1 MARHKAPA
9 KTKRM
14 VWRIS
19 DHAPLGEWV
28 DPNLPPPPKPEHTD
42 EPHEP
47 HEMPGG
53 WRRSTYDLL
62 KGVDIDDNPN
72 TVPDDLFDELFG
84 PGSGSDP
91 KAPRK

>member
-28 DPNLPPPPKPEHTD
+28 DPNLPPSPREPEHTD
-42 EPHEP
+42 EA
-47 HEMPGG
+47 PGG

-62 KGVDIDDNPN
+62 QGVEIDDNPN
-72 TVPDDLFDELFG
+72 TVPDELFDELFG
-84 PGSGSDP
+84 SSTPKSDP
-91 KAPRK
+91 KGPRK

>member
-9 KTKRM
+9 KTKRLI
-14 VWRIS
+14 WRIS

-28 DPNLPPPPKPEHTD
+28 DPSLPPPAPPPPDDPVEV
-42 EPHEP
+42 ERR
-47 HEMPGG
+47 G

-84 PGSGSDP
+84 PGKDDP
-91 KAPRK
+91 KKSHK

>member
-9 KTKRM
+9 KLKPM

-19 DHAPLGEWV
+19 DHAPLGEWI
-28 DPNLPPPPKPEHTD
+28 DPNLPPAPPKREHTD
-42 EPHEP
+42 DED
-47 HEMPGG
+47 GV

-62 KGVDIDDNPN
+62 HGVEIDDNPN

-84 PGSGSDP
+84 EPSPDP
-91 KAPRK
+91 KKLRK

>member
-9 KTKRM
+9 KTKRL

-28 DPNLPPPPKPEHTD
+28 DPNLPAPPKPKP
-42 EPHEP
+42 EPHADDT
-47 HEMPGG
+47 PGG

-62 KGVDIDDNPN
+62 AGVEVDDNPN

-84 PGSGSDP
+84 APAP
-91 KAPRK
+91 KSEPKGPRQ

>member
-1 MARHKAPA
+1 MARHKPSP
-9 KTKRM
+9 KSKRM

-28 DPNLPPPPKPEHTD
+28 DPSLPSEPPKKHPPDTD
-42 EPHEP
+42 EER
-47 HEMPGG
+47 G

-72 TVPDDLFDELFG
+72 TVPDDLFDEFFG
-84 PGSGSDP
+84 KAGEDEGHKP
-91 KAPRK
+91 KR

>member
-28 DPNLPPPPKPEHTD
+28 DPNLPPPPPEREHTD
-42 EPHEP
+42 EA
-47 HEMPGG
+47 PGG

-62 KGVDIDDNPN
+62 NGVEIDDNPN

-84 PGSGSDP
+84 PTTTSPP
-91 KAPRK
+91 KGPRK

>member
-28 DPNLPPPPKPEHTD
+28 DPNLPPTPEPEHSD
-42 EPHEP
+42 ET
-47 HEMPGG
+47 PGG

-62 KGVDIDDNPN
+62 NGVEIDDNPN

-84 PGSGSDP
+84 PSKTDNG

>member
-9 KTKRM
+9 KTRRM

-28 DPNLPPPPKPEHTD
+28 DPNLPPTPKPEHSD
-42 EPHEP
+42 ET
-47 HEMPGG
+47 PGG

-62 KGVDIDDNPN
+62 NGVEIDDNPN

-84 PGSGSDP
+84 PGKSDP
-91 KAPRK
+91 KDPRK

>member
-1 MARHKAPA
+1 MARHKAPT
-9 KTKRM
+9 KTKRL

-28 DPNLPPPPKPEHTD
+28 DPNLPPPPKPEHLDAPD
-42 EPHEP
+42 EV
-47 HEMPGG
+47 PGG

-62 KGVDIDDNPN
+62 AGVEIDDNPN

-84 PGSGSDP
+84 AGRGEPAKDP
-91 KAPRK
+91 KGPRK

>member
-9 KTKRM
+9 KTKRL

-28 DPNLPPPPKPEHTD
+28 DPNLPPPPRPEEHTD
-42 EPHEP
+42 DPHDT
-47 HEMPGG
+47 PGG

-62 KGVDIDDNPN
+62 NGVDIDDNPN

-84 PGSGSDP
+84 PSKTDNA
-91 KAPRK
+91 KTPRK

>member
-1 MARHKAPA
+1 MARHKAHA
-9 KTKRM
+9 KTKRL

-28 DPNLPPPPKPEHTD
+28 DPNLPPSPKPDPDHEHAD
-42 EPHEP
+42 ET
-47 HEMPGG
+47 PGG

-62 KGVDIDDNPN
+62 KGVDIDDSPD

-84 PGSGSDP
+84 PSKSEP
-91 KAPRK
+91 KGPRK

>member
-9 KTKRM
+9 KTKRL

-28 DPNLPPPPKPEHTD
+28 DPSLPPPPPPAPD
-42 EPHEP
+42 EPADLERR
-47 HEMPGG
+47 G

-84 PGSGSDP
+84 PSKDDP
-91 KAPRK
+91 KKSHK

>member
-1 MARHKAPA
+1 MARHKAHKP
-9 KTKRM
+9 KRL

-28 DPNLPPPPKPEHTD
+28 DPNLPPPAPPPSPD
-42 EPHEP
+42 PHDAER
-47 HEMPGG
+47 G

-62 KGVDIDDNPN
+62 AGVDVDDNPN

-84 PGSGSDP
+84 KADDDP
-91 KAPRK
+91 AKPKR

>member
-1 MARHKAPA
+1 MARHKAPS
-9 KTKRM
+9 KTKRL

-28 DPNLPPPPKPEHTD
+28 DPSLPPPAPPKPDHTD
-42 EPHEP
+42 IET
-47 HEMPGG
+47 GG

-62 KGVDIDDNPN
+62 NGVEVDDNPN

-84 PGSGSDP
+84 PGHEDP
-91 KAPRK
+91 KKSRPR

>member
-1 MARHKAPA
+1 MARHKVFVKA
-9 KTKRM
+9 KKM

-28 DPNLPPPPKPEHTD
+28 DPNLPPPAPPKPEHTD
-42 EPHEP
+42 ADD
-47 HEMPGG
+47 GV

-62 KGVDIDDNPN
+62 KGVEVDDNPN

-84 PGSGSDP
+84 DPPYDP
-91 KAPRK
+91 KKLRK

>member
-1 MARHKAPA
+1 MARHKGPA
-9 KTKRM
+9 KPKR

-28 DPNLPPPPKPEHTD
+28 DPSLPPAPKPKPEHSD
-42 EPHEP
+42 ET
-47 HEMPGG
+47 PGE

-62 KGVDIDDNPN
+62 QGIEIDDNPN

-84 PGSGSDP
+84 PSTSDP
-91 KAPRK
+91 KGPRK

>member
-28 DPNLPPPPKPEHTD
+28 DPNLPQPPTPKPEHG
-42 EPHEP
+42 EEA
-47 HEMPGG
+47 PGG

-62 KGVDIDDNPN
+62 KGVEIDDNPN

-84 PGSGSDP
+84 PDKSEPKDP
-91 KAPRK
+91 VR

>member
-1 MARHKAPA
+1 MARHKAP
-9 KTKRM
+9 KPKRL

-28 DPNLPPPPKPEHTD
+28 DPSLPPPAPPQRDHNET
-42 EPHEP
+42 E
-47 HEMPGG
+47 GG

-62 KGVDIDDNPN
+62 KGVDVDDNPN

-84 PGSGSDP
+84 KTDDP
-91 KAPRK
+91 SKPSKR

>member
-1 MARHKAPA
+1 
-9 KTKRM
+9 M

-28 DPNLPPPPKPEHTD
+28 DPNLPPPPPPEREHAD
-42 EPHEP
+42 EA
-47 HEMPGG
+47 PGG

-62 KGVDIDDNPN
+62 KGVEIDDNPN

-84 PGSGSDP
+84 PTTTSPP
-91 KAPRK
+91 KGPRK

>member
-9 KTKRM
+9 KTKRL

-28 DPNLPPPPKPEHTD
+28 DPNLPSAPSAKPEHAD
-42 EPHEP
+42 DDA
-47 HEMPGG
+47 GA

-62 KGVDIDDNPN
+62 QGMDVDDNPN
-72 TVPDDLFDELFG
+72 TVPDELFDELFG
-84 PGSGSDP
+84 PGAGKP
-91 KAPRK
+91 ETPRK